1 MHEMPTTFQKV
12 QAFNM
17 QPEADDDDDDEPI
30 QTKVSPPNKHVI
42 PINGMYDG
50 F

>member
-17 QPEADDDDDDEPI
+17 QPEADDDDDDEPV
-30 QTKVSPPNKHVI
+30 QTKVSPPSKHVI